1 MKIAEVVLKNFGIYY
16 GENKIPFEFPNDSQ
30 KKIFIVSGNNGAGKT
45 TFLSALCWCLY
56 GKNLQDVDTTYKKAI
71 NGTPGGVPAFLKN
84 YLNRDARAEG
94 EKEFSIS
101 IKFVDVELD
110 GMLVTLEVK
119 RSYNTDN
126 PGSDT
131 LELFINGDQ
140 LYGDGSDGLRS
151 NEKEEFI
158 CRNILPREIAKFFFF
173 DAEKIVDMANFAEN
187 KKQQEL
193 AASYSQIL
201 GVQTYEDVC
210 TRLKLLYEDCKK
222 KSATPED
229 KRKLNDCET
238 RIKESQEKI
247 EEYDKK
253 IGEANSRIA
262 ENKESLEDVNGEIRS
277 RSAFEYEGALDE
289 LEKKIERLKGEKES
303 AEGEIVNCYEML
315 PFAIMKPLCLDVKQR
330 IHLEERFRKEKK
342 NTEESHKKIGEIET
356 EIMNSH
362 EFHDV
367 VWTPEKNEVRKKIFN
382 ILGKILPK
390 YIANSI
396 GDNDVLPENFE
407 AFLNF
412 SDREVNEFCEIC
424 HKAAELPNKL
434 NLAKKKWDEKESEC
448 KDANRKLKKALNTN
462 NTPYVKNL
470 RDQKERLERE
480 IEQDKGKMVEWKTRK
495 DVEMN
500 RDYNPAL
507 RQKSE
512 ILSRIKASQKD
523 ETNASTISEIC
534 VSIKAFLK
542 SFKDQKKESLQKS
555 VLRFVKELAHKELV
569 EKVNA
574 SFTDS
579 GGLLFEFVDAQG
591 RPIGNSSAGESQ
603 LYAISLLQALV
614 KESGI
619 DFPVF
624 IDSPLQ
630 KLDPE
635 HRSNIIKHF
644 FPNISSQIVIFPIR
658 GSELSATEFKMMR
671 DNVAGTFQLNT
682 TENKTRFDRA
692 SIEEFSETLG
702 K

>member
-30 KKIFIVSGNNGAGKT
+30 KKNFIVSGNNGAGKT

-56 GKNLQDVDTTYKKAI
+56 GKKLKDVDTTYKKAI

-84 YLNRDARAEG
+84 YLNRDAIAEG
-94 EKEFSIS
+94 EKEFSVS
-101 IKFVDVELD
+101 IKFVDVDLD
-110 GMLVTLEVK
+110 GIPSTLEVK
-119 RSYNTDN
+119 RSYNTYE
-126 PGSDT
+126 PISDT
-131 LELFINGDQ
+131 LELFINGQ
-140 LYGDGSDGLRS
+140 LLSDDGFADE

-158 CRNILPREIAKFFFF
+158 SRNILPREIARFFFF

-187 KKQQEL
+187 EKQQEL

-201 GVQTYEDVC
+201 GVQAYENVC
-210 TRLKLLYEDCKK
+210 DRLSQLHEVCKK
-222 KSATPED
+222 KSATNEG
-229 KRKLNDCET
+229 KRKLSDCET

-253 IGEANSRIA
+253 IEEANSRIA
-262 ENKESLEDVNGEIRS
+262 ENGESLKEVDGEIRS
-277 RSAFEYEGALDE
+277 RSAFEDAGARGE
-289 LEKKIERLKGEKES
+289 LEEKIKSLEDEKES

-315 PFAIMKPLCLDVKQR
+315 PFAIMKALCLDVKQR
-330 IHLEERFRKEKK
+330 ISLEERFRKEKK

-390 YIANSI
+390 YIASSI
-396 GDNDVLPENFE
+396 GDDDVLPENFE

-424 HKAAELPNKL
+424 HKANELPNKL
-434 NLAKKKWDEKESEC
+434 NLAQKKWDEKESER
-448 KDANRKLKKALNTN
+448 KDANRKLKTALDTID
-462 NTPYVKNL
+462 TPYVKSLCNK
-470 RDQKERLERE
+470 RERLERE
-480 IEQDKGKMVEWKTRK
+480 IEQDKDKSVEWRIRK
-495 DVEMN
+495 DEEMK
-500 RDYNPAL
+500 RVYNPAL

-512 ILSRIKASQKD
+512 ILSMIKASQKD
-523 ETNASTISEIC
+523 EANASTISEIHE
-534 VSIKAFLK
+534 SIKAFLK
-542 SFKDQKKESLQKS
+542 SFKEQKKESLQKS
-555 VLRFVKELAHKELV
+555 VLCFVKELAHKELV

-591 RPIGNSSAGESQ
+591 RSIGNSSAGESQ